1 MKIYDVTLKSNIIL
15 GSSRYPSPKVFQNC
29 IKKSGTNMVTVA
41 IRRLVPGSE
50 DFLKIIKKTKCH
62 ILPNTAG
69 CFSPKEAIV
78 TAEMARELFETNLI
92 KLEVI
97 EDDST
102 LKPSMKGTIKAT
114 EKLMDKGFK
123 VLPYITDNI
132 KFATTMKSLGCKVIM
147 PWGSHIGSGRGLDN
161 FSKLKTIREELLDT
175 TLIVD
180 AGIGRVSHV
189 CQIIE
194 LGFDGILL
202 NSAVVNSKSPEKF
215 AESLALGMKAVQNSV
230 KAGLMTQRTFATA
243 STSNKDK
250 PFSK

>member
-243 STSNKDK
+243 STSNKGK